1 MSELDIIDSQVLKLI
16 DYLKDLHTKTQTN
29 LNLTEDYAFGN
40 RFYHNNK
47 YIVKQMR
54 SNEKKEGKNKRAP
67 HLLIVN
73 LGKHFNVD
81 FNFFYDP
88 NYKAEDAIGSEAS
101 ISDTPKE
108 ESIEGVFREI
118 DNRLTLFAQENNQP
132 KDKEES
138 KHYQEIINE
147 LGNIKTHLNKSFSQ
161 DSLSEKR
168 THIIEAFDRII
179 LLSRKKIDTMTSKAH
194 LEQDIT
200 KLAEQIKG
208 FAENKTELERSIQK
222 LNIDLGEC
230 NRMAFEAQ
238 KGQTEA
244 LKQLL
249 ATKNKN

>member
-1 MSELDIIDSQVLKLI
+1 MSELDIIDAQVLKLI

-40 RFYHNNK
+40 KFYHNNK

-54 SNEKKEGKNKRAP
+54 GNEKKEGKNKRAP

-88 NYKAEDAIGSEAS
+88 NYKVEDAIKSKTTISEPA
-101 ISDTPKE
+101 KE
-108 ESIEGVFREI
+108 ENIEEVFKEI
-118 DNRLTLFAQENNQP
+118 DKRLALFFKESQP
-132 KDKEES
+132 KDKEEN
-138 KHYQEIINE
+138 KHYQDITEQ
-147 LGNIKTHLNKSFSQ
+147 LTTIKTHLNTSFSKGT
-161 DSLSEKR
+161 LSEKR

-179 LLSRKKIDTMTSKAH
+179 VLSRKKIDTMISTAH
-194 LEQDIT
+194 LKQDIVQLT
-200 KLAEQIKG
+200 EQIKECT
-208 FAENKTELERSIQK
+208 ENKTELEKSIQK
-222 LNIDLGEC
+222 LNADLAES

-238 KGQTEA
+238 KGHTEA

-249 ATKNKN
+249 AAKSIE